1 MVQKHFPGDQN
12 SCTSFQ
18 AILAFGGAGGDKSI
32 EFEMKNSGGYAIV
45 SFSFFYLDLVPVTEL
60 YCLFLRSIMELY
72 CLFLMPVTELYC
84 LVFISIGAW
93 DFHLNQLFSS

>member
-32 EFEMKNSGGYAIV
+32 EFEMKNSGGYAVI
-45 SFSFFYLDLVPVTEL
+45 SFLI
-60 YCLFLRSIMELY
+60 FLCE
-72 CLFLMPVTELYC
+72 
-84 LVFISIGAW
+84 
-93 DFHLNQLFSS
+93 N